1 MPRMS
6 DLPSLIKWGT
16 VIVALQCAAAVIDQ
30 AGSGVSG
37 CNSIWSVIVP
47 ADGTR
52 AATVRNGDFG
62 TSPIFGQLSD
72 KPLLASLWLSGARV
86 VKNQWQVKK
95 IRCRSEQM
103 IAWSGGE
110 AIQRFPE
117 TNKGIFF
124 QSNYDPPFRLHMY
137 KAVELLGHLEMGLPW
152 IISFPTT
159 SMNSNPKSAGS
170 NAAGTRWTSAASSV
184 PDRF

>member
-1 MPRMS
+1 
-6 DLPSLIKWGT
+6 
-16 VIVALQCAAAVIDQ
+16 
-30 AGSGVSG
+30 
-37 CNSIWSVIVP
+37 
-47 ADGTR
+47 
-52 AATVRNGDFG
+52 VRNGDFG

-72 KPLLASLWLSGARV
+72 KPLLASLWLRGARV

-95 IRCRSEQM
+95 IRCRSEQT

-137 KAVELLGHLEMGLPW
+137 RAVELLGHLEMGLPW